1 MNRYINY
8 GKYPLAI
15 PGKGESFQCNMS
27 EEELQLLYG
36 KENVKTIETREEFEK
51 FFKENK

>member
-8 GKYPLAI
+8 GKSPLAI
-15 PGKGESFQCNMS
+15 PGKGESFKCNMS
-27 EEELQLLYG
+27 EELQLLYG
-36 KENVKTIETREEFEK
+36 KENVKTIEPREEFEK